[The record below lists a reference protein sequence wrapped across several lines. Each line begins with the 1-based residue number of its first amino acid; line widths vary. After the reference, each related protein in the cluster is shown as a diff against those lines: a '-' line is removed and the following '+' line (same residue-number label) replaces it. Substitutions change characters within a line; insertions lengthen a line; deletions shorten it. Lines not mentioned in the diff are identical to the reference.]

1 MSWGYTETTQ
11 DRGSGKEVGVRRDE
25 EKRGEKK
32 ERDYGWPKLQF
43 KQTVPESGRGVTRQD
58 YLAIVPKN

>member
-11 DRGSGKEVGVRRDE
+11 DSGSGKEVGVRRDG
-25 EKRGEKK
+25 EKREEK
-32 ERDYGWPKLQF
+32 ERDYEWPKLQF
-43 KQTVPESGRGVTRQD
+43 KQTVPESGWSVTRQD

>member
-1 MSWGYTETTQ
+1 MSWGYTETTH
-11 DRGSGKEVGVRRDE
+11 DRGSGKEVGVGRDG
-25 EKRGEKK
+25 EKREEK
-32 ERDYGWPKLQF
+32 ERDYEWPKLQF